1 MNPTDTAPQNP
12 QDRLALSR
20 ACLRQAM
27 RTPPSQPTGAAGQAH
42 AGQAPSWLESLRS
55 EPATRVLLDAISAWW
70 AQHPLQ
76 TATSVAANSAKAVLN
91 PLVQRNPWGVVL
103 AALVVGGVL
112 VWVRPWR
119 WISPSVLFAGL
130 LPQVL
135 SKIAAQ
141 VQPQSWVDMLN
152 AVLQQGQKPKE

>member
-1 MNPTDTAPQNP
+1 MNHTDPAPQNP

-20 ACLRQAM
+20 VCLRQAM
-27 RTPPSQPTGAAGQAH
+27 RTLPSHPTAAAGQAH
-42 AGQAPSWLESLRS
+42 VGQAPSWLESLRS

-76 TATSVAANSAKAVLN
+76 TATSVVANSAKAVLN

-103 AALVVGGVL
+103 TALVVGGVL

-119 WISPSVLFAGL
+119 WISLSAVFAGL

-141 VQPQSWVDMLN
+141 MHAQSWVDILN
-152 AVLQQGQKPKE
+152 AVLQQGLKPKE